1 MHTYT
6 LGKGADQP
14 IIQVLVPVYISV
26 AFHMSPHLLY
36 VLGYR
41 RESRSEIVHFSN
53 DWTGVP
59 TAFYLI

>member
-26 AFHMSPHLLY
+26 AFHILLY

-41 RESRSEIVHFSN
+41 YVEIVHFSN

>member
-26 AFHMSPHLLY
+26 AFHMSPHLLP
-36 VLGYR
+36 VVRFRVSVR
-41 RESRSEIVHFSN
+41 RDRPF
-53 DWTGVP
+53 
-59 TAFYLI
+59 FK